1 MAHAGQLPRPPC
13 RIQMHHAAATALRKA
28 AARAPLR
35 TSRRAALFLFIAL
48 LGVAVGLSGGSTKPV
63 AAAIQTGDCTQASS
77 WPANNGSLDSQV
89 MSLINQHRASLG
101 LGQLVTSPTLTAS
114 AVWKARQMAQYG
126 YFSHDDVAPPVART
140 AGDRISTCGYHY
152 SWGEN
157 IAEGFPDAASVVN
170 AWLNSAGH
178 KANIEN
184 PSFVATGLGAAQ
196 AANGAIYWVQ
206 DFGFVAD
213 GGSPPPTTTSSPPQT
228 TTHVTTTTPPPTTTR
243 TTTTSPTTTSRT
255 TTSRTTT
262 STKTTTTA
270 PTTTA
275 PGPKKAAPAGALALT
290 SFKVGTA
297 GARRL
302 VLTTKVVHS
311 GKPVSSASVKCAA
324 VLGKRH
330 LRVVMNAFRAGRA
343 HCAWRLPGRLSAGSF
358 ANGWVSVRDGSS
370 RGLQAFAVKV
380 R

>member
-1 MAHAGQLPRPPC
+1 MPHAVS
-13 RIQMHHAAATALRKA
+13 TALRKA
-28 AARAPLR
+28 AAKAPLQ
-35 TSRRAALFLFIAL
+35 TSSRAALFVFIAL
-48 LGVAVGLSGGSTKPV
+48 LGVAVGLSGGSANPV
-63 AAAIQTGDCTQASS
+63 AAAVQSGDCTPASS

-126 YFSHDDVAPPVART
+126 VFSHDDVAPPVTRT
-140 AGDRISTCGYHY
+140 AADRISTCGYHY

-184 PSFVATGLGAAQ
+184 PSFVATGLGAAK
-196 AANGAIYWVQ
+196 AANGAVYWVQ

-213 GGSPPPTTTSSPPQT
+213 GGSPPPTTTTSSTPPPTSTAAT
-228 TTHVTTTTPPPTTTR
+228 TTRVTTTTPPPPTTTARSTTTSRTTTTTR
-243 TTTTSPTTTSRT
+243 TTTT
-255 TTSRTTT
+255 
-262 STKTTTTA
+262 A
-270 PTTTA
+270 PTTSSG
-275 PGPKKAAPAGALALT
+275 GPKKSAPALALT
-290 SFKVGTA
+290 GFRVSTA
-297 GARRL
+297 GSRRL
-302 VLTTKVVHS
+302 VLTTRVVDS
-311 GKPVSSASVKCAA
+311 GKPVKAASVKCAA

-330 LRVVMNAFRAGRA
+330 LRVVVNAYRSGRA
-343 HCAWRLPGRLSAGSF
+343 RCAWRLPGSVRAGSF
-358 ANGWVSVRDGSS
+358 ANGWVSVRAGSS

>member
-1 MAHAGQLPRPPC
+1 
-13 RIQMHHAAATALRKA
+13 MHHAATALRKA
-28 AARAPLR
+28 AAQAPLR
-35 TSRRAALFLFIAL
+35 TSRRAALFVFIAL

-63 AAAIQTGDCTQASS
+63 AAAVQSGDCTPASS

-126 YFSHDDVAPPVART
+126 VFSHDDVSPPVTRSA
-140 AGDRISTCGYHY
+140 ADRISTCGYHS

-184 PSFVATGLGAAQ
+184 PSFVATGLGAAK

-213 GGSPPPTTTSSPPQT
+213 GGSPPPPTTTSSSPPPT
-228 TTHVTTTTPPPTTTR
+228 TTHVTTTTPPPTTTSR
-243 TTTTSPTTTSRT
+243 TTTTTRTTTTSRT
-255 TTSRTTT
+255 TTT
-262 STKTTTTA
+262 TKTTTTA
-270 PTTTA
+270 PTTTS
-275 PGPKKAAPAGALALT
+275 PRPKKTASAAALALT

-297 GARRL
+297 GSRRL
-302 VLTTKVVHS
+302 VLTTKVVNS
-311 GKPVSSASVKCAA
+311 GKPVHSASVKCAA

-330 LRVVMNAFRAGRA
+330 LRVVVNAFRSGRA
-343 HCAWRLPGRLSAGSF
+343 HCAWRLPSRLSAGSF